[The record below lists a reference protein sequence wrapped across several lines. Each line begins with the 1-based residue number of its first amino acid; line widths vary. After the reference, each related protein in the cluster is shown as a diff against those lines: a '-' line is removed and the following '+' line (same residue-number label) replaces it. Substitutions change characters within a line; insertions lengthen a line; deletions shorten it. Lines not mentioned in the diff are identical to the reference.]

1 MGSAIYIGS
10 FPPPYGGVTVK
21 NGLLFQ
27 ALSQRL
33 QIKKIDLMKA
43 KQGNPFVIFALVRCL
58 LFDGDPLVIGTSA
71 SWRRRLT
78 NILYLLNKKRLAK
91 STLIYMG
98 GVLPSSNRLIMRFGK
113 YRKVYVETESM
124 VEQLRSHGL
133 DNVSK
138 YPNCRVRPAESLLVP
153 SSRSGHIEAVF
164 FSQISKEKGA
174 DIVLSA
180 AGKLPQVTFNFYG
193 PVVSEFRS
201 SFDAALSSLENV
213 HYHGVFNSAQDDVI
227 NELRQYDLHLFL
239 TQCDTEGVPGVI
251 AETKIAG
258 VPTIASSLSH
268 NRELIS
274 DYVDG
279 RILDDC
285 SPEELAAVI
294 GELDD
299 DRSSL
304 EKMKRAAI
312 RSSEIYF
319 IDQYIDEI
327 VGCLL

>member
-33 QIKKIDLMKA
+33 HIKKIDLMKA
-43 KQGNPFVIFALVRCL
+43 KQGDPIVIFALVRCL

-133 DNVSK
+133 NNVSK
-138 YPNCRVRPAESLLVP
+138 YPNCRVRPAESLLIP
-153 SSRSGHIEAVF
+153 SSRSENIEAVF
-164 FSQISKEKGA
+164 FFSDFE
-174 DIVLSA
+174 
-180 AGKLPQVTFNFYG
+180 GK
-193 PVVSEFRS
+193 R
-201 SFDAALSSLENV
+201 
-213 HYHGVFNSAQDDVI
+213 
-227 NELRQYDLHLFL
+227 R
-239 TQCDTEGVPGVI
+239 
-251 AETKIAG
+251 
-258 VPTIASSLSH
+258 
-268 NRELIS
+268 
-274 DYVDG
+274 
-279 RILDDC
+279 
-285 SPEELAAVI
+285 
-294 GELDD
+294 
-299 DRSSL
+299 
-304 EKMKRAAI
+304 
-312 RSSEIYF
+312 
-319 IDQYIDEI
+319 
-327 VGCLL
+327 